1 MAIQFSCAC
10 GKKLRVQDEFEGKRV
25 RCLACGK
32 VLTVPTQEQER
43 PAAREPARPR
53 AAANDRVGVDEEPDA
68 SRALPRAKRKKR
80 KKTKERS
87 FSGWGGV
94 DILGFHL
101 TLRSG
106 IAALCVLALLGGLIW
121 VFVPSYHPKVVEVQ
135 RVDAYAALD
144 VGKPNMQKRLL
155 GLETGDVLKLG
166 SEKFL
171 VIRDSPEGEA
181 VVIKLELP
189 PKFLEARTRATQG
202 TLMIQT
208 QDFLLQGDG
217 EPLRG
222 LILDLER
229 EFKDPT
235 KGAAL
240 DFSNAVNGDPVL
252 PRDRP
257 PWNPQGKTTKEYQ
270 DQAVANKDDPKDAG
284 FVCFGKAE
292 FRGKNGMEVNYD
304 YQGNSLVLTW
314 DAKSRGYVGND
325 YQDFVDRFMLESLK
339 VSCVFPR
346 PSGKQWTLTVFGE
359 KVPIKPK

>member
-257 PWNPQGKTTKEYQ
+257 PWNPQDNQGIPGPSRREQGRSQGCRFRLLRQGGVPGKERDGGQ
-270 DQAVANKDDPKDAG
+270 
-284 FVCFGKAE
+284 
-292 FRGKNGMEVNYD
+292 
-304 YQGNSLVLTW
+304 L
-314 DAKSRGYVGND
+314 
-325 YQDFVDRFMLESLK
+325 
-339 VSCVFPR
+339 
-346 PSGKQWTLTVFGE
+346 
-359 KVPIKPK
+359 